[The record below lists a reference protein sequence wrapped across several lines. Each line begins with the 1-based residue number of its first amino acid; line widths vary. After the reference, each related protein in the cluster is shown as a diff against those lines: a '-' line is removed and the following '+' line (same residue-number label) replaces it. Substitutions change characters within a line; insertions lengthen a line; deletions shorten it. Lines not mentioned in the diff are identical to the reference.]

1 MKGVDLGRARG
12 PVDSCAVGDA
22 LLQELTLHTA
32 HRIVHHGTSFAVDS
46 DAPALT
52 IAREDDKRADV
63 RRVLHPR
70 PMIARAVP
78 RLCERDQSRVHRR
91 GLEAVAVVAA
101 LPAVLVAQHGLRC
114 ADPAAHRLLVPS
126 GDHRRWMQIQVASQ
140 LAVFDARA
148 QQKRRRLEGTGAHN
162 DRSRVHPHGEACAR
176 LFVAPDSLHPRHST
190 AIETQMIG
198 SARRHDRRAPRELC
212 VAQIRV

>member
-1 MKGVDLGRARG
+1 M
-12 PVDSCAVGDA
+12 DSCAVADA

-32 HRIVHHGTSFAVDS
+32 HRIVDHGTSFAVDG

-70 PMIARAVP
+70 AMIARAVP

-114 ADPAAHRLLVPS
+114 ADPAAHGLRVPS
-126 GDHRRWMQIQVASQ
+126 GDHGRRMQIQVAPQ
-140 LAVFDARA
+140 RAVFDARA
-148 QQKRRRLEGTGAHN
+148 QQKGGAPVGPGGEHDAIGLDQLARRREPDTGGPMAIQL
-162 DRSRVHPHGEACAR
+162 DAVDERVTA
-176 LFVAPDSLHPRHST
+176 DSEVRAIPRCRE
-190 AIETQMIG
+190 ICE
-198 SARRHDRRAPRELC
+198 RRALPHAVDQVHR
-212 VAQIRV
+212 RP